1 MMGML
6 LSLLYRCQYLDCH
19 FVFTAVDIILQSVI
33 TEGNWIKGT
42 RVHVLCYFSTI
53 SHNYFRI

>member
-19 FVFTAVDIILQSVI
+19 FVFTAVNIILQSVI

-42 RVHVLCYFSTI
+42 RYMFCVTFLLFHI
-53 SHNYFRI
+53 NP